1 MGAKVHFISIKKTV
15 IIILYIIVTQTI
27 AIAMKNHFFTK
38 KNCFHKLFFIFGVM
52 KNKSNKIILTYFL
65 IVLILVFTSQ
75 YFLLRDYLP
84 QTLFLISFLIS
95 FSVISASTV
104 FFGYLI
110 SKNFKNVTKHLKKLE
125 VKNEELFKSNERYD
139 IVAKATSDTIW
150 DWDTKT
156 NKFIFNK
163 GIHGIFGYNKDAVG
177 DTIQWWFDKI
187 HPEDSLKMSVKVYSY
202 IEQKTEKWQDYYRFL
217 CGDGSYKYVYD
228 RGFLV
233 MDENDSV
240 IRVIGAMQ
248 DITKLKEEEQRLRL
262 LETVITQT
270 KDAIIITEADSN
282 ERGIPKIV
290 YVNPAFSKLTGY
302 NPNEVIGKTPQV
314 FMSKNSVKA
323 DIKNLNNAIKKKEEF
338 TFETI
343 NVNKNNQEYWV
354 NFTMIPITNFDDEHS
369 HWISIQRDI
378 SKEKE
383 REEEREHLISE
394 LTQNNKDLKQFS
406 YITSHNLRAPLS
418 NLTGLL
424 NLIEDIPIENEEL
437 KELIDGFSK
446 STNLLNETI
455 NDLVKVIIIKDSP
468 SIEKEEVI
476 ILDVFENVFNQLTF
490 IIGIQKPILKL
501 SLGKTKTLVINKTYL
516 ESILLNLMTNS
527 LKYRDEKRQLR
538 ISITSY
544 SEDNMT
550 IIKFTDNGIGIDLE
564 RNKDKV
570 FGLYQRFHNHTDSK
584 GLGLYLVKSQIEA
597 MGGNIAIKSEVGKGT
612 SFKLSFKNQ

>member
-1 MGAKVHFISIKKTV
+1 
-15 IIILYIIVTQTI
+15 
-27 AIAMKNHFFTK
+27 
-38 KNCFHKLFFIFGVM
+38 M

-65 IVLILVFTSQ
+65 IVLFLVFTSQ
-75 YFLLRDYLP
+75 YFLLKNYLP
-84 QTLFLISFLIS
+84 PTPFLISFAIS
-95 FSVISASTV
+95 FAVITASTL

-110 SKNFKNVTKHLKKLE
+110 GKNFNYVTKHLKKLE
-125 VKNEELFKSNERYD
+125 AKNEELFKSNERYD

-150 DWDTKT
+150 DWDLKT
-156 NKFIFNK
+156 DKFIFNK
-163 GIHGIFGYNKDAVG
+163 GIQGIFGYKTEDVG
-177 DTIQWWFDKI
+177 DNIQWWFDKI
-187 HPEDSLKMSVKVYSY
+187 HPEDSLKMSVKIYSY

-217 CGDGSYKYVYD
+217 CADGSYKYVYD

-233 MDENDSV
+233 MDEHKNV

-270 KDAIIITEADSN
+270 KDAIIITESPSN
-282 ERGIPKIV
+282 ERGIPKII
-290 YVNPAFSKLTGY
+290 YVNPAFTKLTGY
-302 NPNEVIGKTPQV
+302 TPKEVIGKTPKV
-314 FMSKNSVKA
+314 FMSKNSVKK
-323 DIKNLNNAIKKKEEF
+323 DIKNLVNAIKKKEEF

-343 NVNKNNQEYWV
+343 NTNKNNEEYWV
-354 NFTMIPITNFDDEHS
+354 NFTMIPITNFDDEHA

-446 STNLLNETI
+446 STGLLNETI
-455 NDLVKVIIIKDSP
+455 SDLVKVIIIKDSP
-468 SIEKEEVI
+468 SIQKEEVEI
-476 ILDVFENVFNQLTF
+476 RDVFENVFNQLTF
-490 IIGIQKPILKL
+490 VIGIQKPILKL
-501 SLGKTKTLVINKTYL
+501 NFENAKTLVINKSYL

-527 LKYRDEKRQLR
+527 LKYRDEKRQLK
-538 ISITSY
+538 ISIS
-544 SEDNMT
+544 SHKEDHMT
-550 IIKFTDNGIGIDLE
+550 VIEFTDNGIGIDLV
-564 RNKDKV
+564 RNKEKV

-584 GLGLYLVKSQIEA
+584 GLGLYLVKSQVEA
-597 MGGNIAIKSEVGKGT
+597 MGGTIAIESEVGRGT
-612 SFKLSFKNQ
+612 TFKLSFKNQ

>member
-1 MGAKVHFISIKKTV
+1 
-15 IIILYIIVTQTI
+15 
-27 AIAMKNHFFTK
+27 
-38 KNCFHKLFFIFGVM
+38 M

-65 IVLILVFTSQ
+65 IVLFLVFTSQ
-75 YFLLRDYLP
+75 YFLLRSYLP
-84 QTLFLISFLIS
+84 PTPFFVSFIIS
-95 FSVISASTV
+95 FSVISASTL

-110 SKNFKNVTKHLKKLE
+110 GKNFQYVAKHVTKLE
-125 VKNEELFKSNERYD
+125 AKNEELFKSNERYD

-150 DWDTKT
+150 DWDLKT

-163 GIHGIFGYNKDAVG
+163 GILGIFGYKGSAVG

-217 CGDGSYKYVYD
+217 CADGSYKYVYD

-233 MDENDSV
+233 MDEHKNV

-270 KDAIIITEADSN
+270 KDAIIITESESN
-282 ERGIPKIV
+282 ARGIPKII
-290 YVNPAFSKLTGY
+290 YVNPAFTKLTGY
-302 NPNEVIGKTPQV
+302 SSKEVIGKTPKV
-314 FMSKNSVKA
+314 FMSKNSVKG
-323 DIKNLNNAIKKKEEF
+323 DIQNLVNAIKKKEEF
-338 TFETI
+338 TFETL
-343 NVNKNNQEYWV
+343 NVNKDGEEYWV
-354 NFTMIPITNFDDEHS
+354 NFTMIPITNFDNEHS

-378 SKEKE
+378 SQEKE

-424 NLIEDIPIENEEL
+424 NLIEDVPIENEEL

-446 STNLLNETI
+446 STSLLNETI
-455 NDLVKVIIIKDSP
+455 SDLVKVIIIKDSP
-468 SIEKEEVI
+468 SIDKEEVVI
-476 ILDVFENVFNQLTF
+476 RDVFENVFNQLTF

-501 SLGKTKTLVINKTYL
+501 SFDNAKTLVINKTYL

-527 LKYRDEKRQLR
+527 LKYRDDKRQLR
-538 ISITSY
+538 ISIS
-544 SEDNMT
+544 SHIEGNMT
-550 IIKFTDNGIGIDLE
+550 IIEFTDNGIGIDLE
-564 RNKDKV
+564 RNRDKV

-584 GLGLYLVKSQIEA
+584 GLGLYLVKSQVEA
-597 MGGNIAIKSEVGKGT
+597 MGGTITIESEVDKGT
-612 SFKLSFKNQ
+612 TFKLSFKNQ

>member
-1 MGAKVHFISIKKTV
+1 
-15 IIILYIIVTQTI
+15 
-27 AIAMKNHFFTK
+27 
-38 KNCFHKLFFIFGVM
+38 M

-65 IVLILVFTSQ
+65 IVLFLVFTSQ
-75 YFLLRDYLP
+75 YFLLKKTNLAEN
-84 QTLFLISFLIS
+84 LFLLSFLIT
-95 FSVISASTV
+95 FTIISASTL

-110 SKNFKNVTKHLKKLE
+110 SKNFKYVTKHLNKLE
-125 VKNEELFKSNERYD
+125 AKNDELSKSNERYD

-150 DWDTKT
+150 DWDIVT

-163 GIHGIFGYNKDAVG
+163 GIQGIFGYKKEDVG
-177 DTIQWWFDKI
+177 NTIQWWFDKI

-217 CGDGSYKYVYD
+217 CSDGTYKYVYD

-233 MDENDSV
+233 KDEANNV
-240 IRVIGAMQ
+240 VRVIGAMQ

-270 KDAIIITEADSN
+270 KDSIVITESETN
-282 ERGIPKIV
+282 ERGTPKIV
-290 YVNPAFSKLTGY
+290 YVNPAFTKLTGY
-302 NPNEVIGKTPQV
+302 NSKEVIGKTSKV
-314 FMSKNSVKA
+314 FMSKIAVKA
-323 DIKNLNNAIKKKEEF
+323 DMRNLTNAIKKKEEIS
-338 TFETI
+338 FETI
-343 NVNKNNQEYWV
+343 NKNKQNNEYWV
-354 NFTMIPITNFDDEHS
+354 NFTMIPISNFDNEHS

-437 KELIDGFSK
+437 KELLDGFSK
-446 STNLLNETI
+446 STGLLNETI
-455 NDLVKVIIIKDSP
+455 SDLVNVIIIKDSP
-468 SIEKEEVI
+468 SIQKEEVV
-476 ILDVFENVFNQLTF
+476 LRDVFENVFSQLTF
-490 IIGIQKPILKL
+490 IIGLQKPILKL
-501 SLGKTKTLVINKTYL
+501 AFDSAKTLVINKSYL

-527 LKYRDEKRQLR
+527 LKYRDQNRQLK
-538 ISITSY
+538 ITIASHI
-544 SEDNMT
+544 EENMT
-550 IIKFTDNGIGIDLE
+550 IIEFTDNGIGIDLV
-564 RNKDKV
+564 RNKDKI

-584 GLGLYLVKSQIEA
+584 GLGLYLVKSQVEA
-597 MGGNIAIKSEVGKGT
+597 MGGAITIASEVGKGT
-612 SFKLSFKNQ
+612 SFKISFKNQ